1 MVRMTIKIKLEK
13 KLSILQKKKPKIRL
27 DIDECD
33 DYVNGFCVYV
43 RFARASEYVNTVC
56 SNIINL

>member
-1 MVRMTIKIKLEK
+1 MTIKIKLEK
-13 KLSILQKKKPKIRL
+13 NLVFYKKKPKIRL

>member
-13 KLSILQKKKPKIRL
+13 NLVFYKKKPKIRL